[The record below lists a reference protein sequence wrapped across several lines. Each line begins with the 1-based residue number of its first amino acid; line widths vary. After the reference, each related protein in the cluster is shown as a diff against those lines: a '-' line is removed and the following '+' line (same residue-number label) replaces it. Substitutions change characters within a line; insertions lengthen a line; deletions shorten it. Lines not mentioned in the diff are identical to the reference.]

1 MQYLVTSS
9 EMKHYDAYTANKIGL
24 PSLVLMERA
33 ALAVVI
39 NLMKTAII

>member
-33 ALAVVI
+33 A
-39 NLMKTAII
+39 